1 MQLPEHYP
9 EILADIARLL
19 HARLQPHLP
28 ADQAA
33 ALALAQAEDLRL
45 TFNGCQI
52 YIPKGD
58 GYERAQRDAELA
70 SAFNG
75 RNHAE
80 LARRYRLTVTQVYDI
95 LHRQRL
101 SRQSSLLP

>member
-1 MQLPEHYP
+1 MHLPDHYP
-9 EILADIARLL
+9 DILADIAQLL
-19 HARLQPHLP
+19 NARLQQHLP
-28 ADQAA
+28 AEQAA

-58 GYERAQRDAELA
+58 HYERAQRDAEIA
-70 SAFNG
+70 AAFNG

-80 LARRYRLTVTQVYDI
+80 LARRYHLTVTQVYDI
-95 LHRQRL
+95 LNRQRL
-101 SRQSSLLP
+101 GRQSSLLP